1 MKKQKCFV
9 VHQHHAY
16 SLHWD
21 FRLETT
27 EKPDGG
33 KIVLKSWA
41 VPKGMPEKAGMR
53 RLAVVTEDHDI
64 EYIDFEG
71 TIPEDEY
78 GAGEVK
84 IWDEGIY
91 TLEKRTEDEW
101 KFTLHGKKLVG
112 SYALF
117 HPKNFEKGQFLLFK
131 HK

>member
-21 FRLETT
+21 FRLEAT